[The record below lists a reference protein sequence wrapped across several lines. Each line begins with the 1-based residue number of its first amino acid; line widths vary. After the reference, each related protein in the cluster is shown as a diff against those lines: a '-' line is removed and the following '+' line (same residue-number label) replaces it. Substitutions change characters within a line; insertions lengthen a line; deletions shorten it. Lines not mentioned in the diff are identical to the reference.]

1 MRQRRKNAPRR
12 LTLRPIA
19 VGALLLL
26 AVVLGLLLPGL
37 SAGLQSRN
45 TDRLSRTVDLGQ
57 ASLSLTSDEAKLEK
71 LSILGEIAAGSGNY
85 VELETEGRFMTAA
98 DVAAKFDALAALLNG
113 TDLSLHGL
121 ERSDVLDV
129 EPVLLVAASGPVST
143 SLVWVV
149 NGGKVLDADSGYHY
163 EGLQYVVDDATGLIL
178 GAEFRRY
185 RSEELTAYQEKKDW
199 SRDAQR
205 LVENL
210 AASYAFS
217 DTVMG
222 LGGSS
227 AIDANTDLY
236 YVNYAT
242 GSGRVLGL
250 PLVLGEDRWAI
261 NLYSD

>member
-1 MRQRRKNAPRR
+1 M
-12 LTLRPIA
+12 
-19 VGALLLL
+19 
-26 AVVLGLLLPGL
+26 
-37 SAGLQSRN
+37 
-45 TDRLSRTVDLGQ
+45 
-57 ASLSLTSDEAKLEK
+57 
-71 LSILGEIAAGSGNY
+71 
-85 VELETEGRFMTAA
+85 
-98 DVAAKFDALAALLNG
+98 AAKFDALAALLNG

-178 GAEFRRY
+178 GAEFHRY
-185 RSEELTAYQEKKDW
+185 QSEELTTYQEKDW

-222 LGGSS
+222 LGGRSP
-227 AIDANTDLY
+227 IDANTELY
-236 YVNYAT
+236 YVNYTT